1 MSKAIIEYKKPE
13 TLKMLKGIAKY
24 LNFKISASREEKA
37 KGNGL
42 TITPGDETVDISG
55 MEGLFSGRNLDAK
68 ELRRKAWLRTK

>member
-24 LNFKISASREEKA
+24 LDFKISAPGKEKA

-42 TITPGDETVDISG
+42 TITPGDETVDTSE